1 MLEFW
6 MGKTD
11 PTTIENCP
19 TPDLTLPGKPQTTT
33 TILRKIAISKART
46 IKRRGCLYTVSELFG
61 LAWLSPTTSR
71 KRTRQSR
78 SETSCDSLHRWD
90 NTERNGC
97 KRP

>member
-19 TPDLTLPGKPQTTT
+19 TPDLTASGRAAHHYD
-33 TILRKIAISKART
+33 ILRKIAISKART
-46 IKRRGCLYTVSELFG
+46 IKRRGCPYTVSELFG
-61 LAWLSPTTSR
+61 LARLSPTTSH

-78 SETSCDSLHRWD
+78 SETSFDSLRRWD